1 MGWLKTTCSAN
12 WNIFWVL
19 NWKNNRKKLIHV
31 LSFLNVELYIVITIS
46 LNLFSVNREQLDT
59 AQLELNN
66 DKDRVTQD
74 PLNDEE
80 NFDILLKNIAK
91 DSSPIGSG
99 GTETD
104 NNLIVKIDVN
114 DAISINNDVNLQKL
128 DYYEKPNNLIQTT
141 NNAVNI
147 KLKCNIFNGMFV
159 KFVKY
164 KFN

>member
-1 MGWLKTTCSAN
+1 MGWFKTTWLIESFSKYYTEN
-12 WNIFWVL
+12 TIEKFYE
-19 NWKNNRKKLIHV
+19 KL
-31 LSFLNVELYIVITIS
+31 VITIS

-159 KFVKY
+159 NFV
-164 KFN
+164 NL